1 MEETLVPPPPTAVPA
16 IRKARR
22 LNLEWPAAIR
32 AGDAD
37 VVKLTLEVDAEGDL
51 QATAEF
57 SGHDIRSE
65 IVQIPDLYDTH
76 RVFAE
81 ARLEMAGVEVAPND
95 LISQPLERGQ
105 KVAFYWSVRPSE
117 VGDYRG
123 VIWFYL
129 RFVPLDGSPE
139 TRRPVTVQPIEIRAV
154 DLLGLSGAPARI
166 LGGIGALLGSV
177 FGLDNVIPWV
187 WKRFKKK
194 EA

>member
-1 MEETLVPPPPTAVPA
+1 MATEVPAAPTAVPA
-16 IRKARR
+16 IREARR

-37 VVKLTLEVDAEGDL
+37 VVKLTLEVDQEGGF

-57 SGHDIRSE
+57 SGHDTRSE
-65 IVQIPDLYDTH
+65 IVEIPDLYDTH

-95 LISQPLERGQ
+95 LSSQPLERGE
-105 KVAFYWSVRPSE
+105 KVTFYWSVRPAE

-139 TRRPVTVQPIEIRAV
+139 TQGPVTIQPIEIRAV

-166 LGGIGALLGSV
+166 LGGAGALIGSV
-177 FGLDNVIPWV
+177 FGLDNVLPWL
-187 WKRFKKK
+187 WKKIKKK
-194 EA
+194 ET